1 MLIDSTRLMYAAFME
16 ARWAMPATGSLLV
29 VLDDVLDVTI
39 QQQALVVTVPDVWLT
54 RVDDFARHLV
64 FAGPKRLAIGPLA
77 GSNEDLFTLV
87 RTATT
92 ELRRLWSI
100 QATEA
105 VRALGHVM
113 SRDARLLSHPGRK
126 RGDSAEVVPP
136 SGDVATVVEDFR
148 SRQLLPFVF
157 WRFLLLLPGRLL
169 RCSVEEARYCACSR
183 PDRCSPTTCCA
194 TSVPKSIKVKAAFS
208 TSASV
213 SVTATGRKRAAFLNV
228 SHRDT
233 FASVPEGWQASHFP
247 VAKEYLQNFHANTER
262 RLWNA
267 AVMLEAVSQGQ
278 KLFHHVAAGRSD
290 LVYLGRVRERSVSG
304 NRADCPFDLQ
314 VRVFAN
320 LSFAC

>member
-1 MLIDSTRLMYAAFME
+1 
-16 ARWAMPATGSLLV
+16 
-29 VLDDVLDVTI
+29 
-39 QQQALVVTVPDVWLT
+39 
-54 RVDDFARHLV
+54 
-64 FAGPKRLAIGPLA
+64 
-77 GSNEDLFTLV
+77 
-87 RTATT
+87 
-92 ELRRLWSI
+92 
-100 QATEA
+100 
-105 VRALGHVM
+105 
-113 SRDARLLSHPGRK
+113 
-126 RGDSAEVVPP
+126 
-136 SGDVATVVEDFR
+136 
-148 SRQLLPFVF
+148 
-157 WRFLLLLPGRLL
+157 
-169 RCSVEEARYCACSR
+169 
-183 PDRCSPTTCCA
+183 
-194 TSVPKSIKVKAAFS
+194 VPKSIKVKAAFS

-304 NRADCPFDLQ
+304 NRADCLFELQ

>member
-1 MLIDSTRLMYAAFME
+1 MLIDSTRQMYAAFME

-64 FAGPKRLAIGPLA
+64 FAGPKRPAIGPLA

-126 RGDSAEVVPP
+126 RGDSAEGLSHP
-136 SGDVATVVEDFR
+136 VAT
-148 SRQLLPFVF
+148 SPLLSKTSGRVSSYLSCFGASSSSFLAACFVAR
-157 WRFLLLLPGRLL
+157 WR
-169 RCSVEEARYCACSR
+169 R
-183 PDRCSPTTCCA
+183 PDAAPVVDQIDARRRHAAQPRCQR
-194 TSVPKSIKVKAAFS
+194 
-208 TSASV
+208 AS
-213 SVTATGRKRAAFLNV
+213 R
-228 SHRDT
+228 
-233 FASVPEGWQASHFP
+233 
-247 VAKEYLQNFHANTER
+247 
-262 RLWNA
+262 
-267 AVMLEAVSQGQ
+267 
-278 KLFHHVAAGRSD
+278 
-290 LVYLGRVRERSVSG
+290 
-304 NRADCPFDLQ
+304 
-314 VRVFAN
+314 
-320 LSFAC
+320 